1 MITEGNFGSSVPIPT
16 RADFPSQEAFEQW
29 LKKSPSPA
37 MPNLLD
43 IQSQVFQKLEAEILE
58 AATSPYP
65 RLELAKVARWNGV
78 QPELIEQIAKT
89 VVKERTGHDL
99 ERLEFNQVIAQL
111 QKLELEEPDSGFR
124 EWKIQDLARR
134 VKRTPRQLMED
145 YNKALC
151 RQQPVKPL
159 TLKEFR
165 EQQSQEVQWL
175 VQGWLPIGSTLLFHG
190 DGGSGKTLMIYEMIE
205 SIVLGRPWNGYQVS
219 QGPVLLVQVDEP
231 RQVTDERLD
240 IRGLPDE
247 APLEIFSEW
256 QAHQMPDL
264 EAAIDA
270 LKPRLVVIDSLT
282 AVNPTAVFSEND
294 TEYAR
299 PILQLA
305 ALADKHQTTVVIIH
319 HSNAEGNARGSR
331 AIHNSV
337 SEVWGL
343 SVADGGDRLLRVQKT
358 RMGRPPGRYKF
369 AFDEDDFSFRYLGEE
384 NAEENESAATHEDRI
399 RLWLSEDE
407 HRWTRYT
414 SMEIAEFLGIT
425 RHQTRRACCE
435 LWAKGLIKRVRPRR
449 QKAYLYYFGG
459 TTDTTA
465 SVFQN
470 TTSDRA
476 IVRDREDAIGDR
488 DNEGEVLNAMRSCD
502 REKFEN
508 SNSKISEISRSR
520 KTIA

>member
-1 MITEGNFGSSVPIPT
+1 M
-16 RADFPSQEAFEQW
+16 R
-29 LKKSPSPA
+29 
-37 MPNLLD
+37 
-43 IQSQVFQKLEAEILE
+43 
-58 AATSPYP
+58 
-65 RLELAKVARWNGV
+65 
-78 QPELIEQIAKT
+78 IA
-89 VVKERTGHDL
+89 G
-99 ERLEFNQVIAQL
+99 
-111 QKLELEEPDSGFR
+111 
-124 EWKIQDLARR
+124 
-134 VKRTPRQLMED
+134 
-145 YNKALC
+145 
-151 RQQPVKPL
+151 
-159 TLKEFR
+159 
-165 EQQSQEVQWL
+165 
-175 VQGWLPIGSTLLFHG
+175 
-190 DGGSGKTLMIYEMIE
+190 
-205 SIVLGRPWNGYQVS
+205 
-219 QGPVLLVQVDEP
+219 
-231 RQVTDERLD
+231 LD

-476 IVRDREDAIGDR
+476 IVRDCEDAIGDR

-508 SNSKISEISRSR
+508 SNSKISEISRSHDRIVPVSDRVVPVNEADILHEGDVIIPLATATWYCSGSDKLPWREVPPSR
-520 KTIA
+520 KGASSIPINVLSSSLFHEMQDPSLVLAISKDGQRVKVRNQRTGLRFQRSRCARTEREKRCLKDFPLIGSLRQLPRSL